1 MEHSPSILCCNTLS
15 KSYGNISAVNQLS
28 FEINEPGV
36 HAILG
41 KNGAGKT
48 SLIKCAHGLE
58 PCSSGSINIF
68 GHAAGSIHAKLRTG
82 VILQDSDL
90 PDLLTI
96 REQLTL
102 FSSYYPKPL
111 DINSTIEKCDLGDF
125 VDRRYKQLSGGQK
138 RRAQF
143 ALAVIGNPDLIFL
156 DEPTT
161 GLDVDARRTL
171 WNVIREFARKG
182 KTIVLT
188 THYLEEAEN
197 LADNIMVM
205 AGGTMVAN
213 ASADKLKAQ
222 AQGSI
227 IKCDTMLSE
236 SELQTLPQVIDVSVS
251 GRFTHIQTSQAN
263 ISLIALLQAD
273 PNLTDLSVNQPKLED
288 LFEQL
293 STQGEQV

>member
-1 MEHSPSILCCNTLS
+1 MEHLPFILSCNTLS
-15 KSYGNISAVNQLS
+15 KNYGDIAAVNQLS
-28 FEINEPGV
+28 FKITKPGV
-36 HAILG
+36 YAILG

-48 SLIKCAHGLE
+48 SLIKCALGLE
-58 PCSSGSINIF
+58 ECSAGAIEIF
-68 GHAAGSIHAKLRTG
+68 GHPAGSLQAKLRTG

-102 FSSYYPKPL
+102 FSSYYPESL
-111 DINSTIEKCDLGDF
+111 DINTTIEKCDLGEF

-171 WNVIREFARKG
+171 WSVIREFASKG

-205 AGGTMVAN
+205 AAGKMVAN
-213 ASADKLKAQ
+213 ATVDKLKEQ

-227 IKCDTMLSE
+227 IKCETKLSE
-236 SELQTLPQVIDVSVS
+236 SELQVLPHIMDVKVS
-251 GRFTHIQTSQAN
+251 GRFSHIQTSQAN

-273 PNLTDLSVNQPKLED
+273 PKLTDLSVSQPKLED